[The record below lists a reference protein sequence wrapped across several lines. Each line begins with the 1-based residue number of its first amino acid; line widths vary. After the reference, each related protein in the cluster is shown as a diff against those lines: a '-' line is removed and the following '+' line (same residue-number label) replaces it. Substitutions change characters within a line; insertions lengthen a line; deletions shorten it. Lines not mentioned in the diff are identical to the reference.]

1 MDATECLGFPY
12 PQCEPPLTKDAS
24 DIIHVRDLAEAVDAV
39 VQDFADDIVDQL
51 VRPDACRM
59 VNLVAYVSTLADN
72 VIPMDATSFDNQPG
86 LAMTDVTNGG
96 IRIVTDGWYQVGAWV
111 RSTVATDVQTRIRFL
126 VNGDPATNFQGP
138 GGLAQAGSQDCNGEE
153 VLQLVAGDLVNVA
166 TRNGAPGTSVSYSAH
181 MWAVLVA
188 PSV

>member
-1 MDATECLGFPY
+1 MDATECFGFPY
-12 PQCEPPLTKDAS
+12 PQCSPPLTKDAS
-24 DIIHVRDLAEAVDAV
+24 DIIHVRNLAEAVDAV
-39 VQDFADDIVDQL
+39 VQTYADNITDQL

-59 VNLVAYVSTLADN
+59 VNLVAFVSTLTDN

-96 IRIVTDGWYQVGAWV
+96 IRIVTDGWYQVGAWC

-138 GGLAQAGSQDCNGEE
+138 GGLAQAGFQDCNGAE
-153 VLQLVAGDLVNVA
+153 VLDLRDGDLINLA
-166 TRNGAPGTSVSYSAH
+166 TRNGAPGTSVSYVAH

>member
-1 MDATECLGFPY
+1 MDATECFGFPY
-12 PQCEPPLTKDAS
+12 SQCDPPLTKDAS
-24 DIIHVRDLAEAVDAV
+24 DIIQVRDLAFAIDAV
-39 VQDFADDIVDQL
+39 VQTFADDIIDQL
-51 VRPDACRM
+51 VRPPACRM
-59 VNLVAYVSTLADN
+59 LNLVAFVSTLADN
-72 VIPMDATSFDNQPG
+72 VIPMDASSFDNQPG

-96 IRIVTDGWYQVGAWV
+96 IAIVADGWYQVGAWC

-153 VLQLVAGDLVNVA
+153 VLELRDGDIVTLA
-166 TRNGAPGTSVSYSAH
+166 TRNGAPGTSVSYTAH
-181 MWAVLVA
+181 LWAVLVA

>member
-1 MDATECLGFPY
+1 MDATECFGFPY
-12 PQCEPPLTKDAS
+12 PVCAPPLTKDAS
-24 DIIHVRDLAEAVDAV
+24 DIIHMQNLAEAVDAV

-59 VNLVAYVSTLADN
+59 TNLVAFVSTLADN
-72 VIPMDATSFDNQPG
+72 VIPMDASGFDNQPG
-86 LAMTDVTNGG
+86 SAMTDVTEGG
-96 IRIVTDGWYQVGAWV
+96 IRIVTDGWYQIGAWV
-111 RSTVATDVQTRIRFL
+111 RSTVATDVQTRLRFL

-138 GGLAQAGSQDCNGEE
+138 GGLAQAGLQDCNGAETLE
-153 VLQLVAGDLVNVA
+153 LRDGDILNLQ
-166 TRNGAPGTSVSYSAH
+166 TRNGSPGTSVSYTAH

>member
-1 MDATECLGFPY
+1 MDATECFGFPY
-12 PQCEPPLTKDAS
+12 PQCDPPLTKDAS
-24 DIIHVRDLAEAVDAV
+24 DIIQVRNLAEAIDAV
-39 VQDFADDIVDQL
+39 VQDFADDILDQL

-59 VNLVAYVSTLADN
+59 TNLVAFVSTVTDN

-86 LAMTDVTNGG
+86 LAMTDVAAGG
-96 IRIVTDGWYQVGAWV
+96 IRIVTDGWYQVGAWC

-153 VLQLVAGDLVNVA
+153 VLQLFAGDLITLA
-166 TRNGAPGTSVSYSAH
+166 TRNGSPGTSVSYTAH
-181 MWAVLVA
+181 LWAVLVA
-188 PSV
+188 PNV